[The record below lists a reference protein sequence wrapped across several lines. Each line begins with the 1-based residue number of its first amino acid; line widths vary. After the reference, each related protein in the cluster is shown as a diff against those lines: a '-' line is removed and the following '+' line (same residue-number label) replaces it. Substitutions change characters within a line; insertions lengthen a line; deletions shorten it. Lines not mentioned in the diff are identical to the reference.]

1 MPWNPE
7 LYNQFKDIRYKPFY
21 DLLGLLKD
29 YDPKTIIDLGC
40 GTGEQTAILTR
51 HFKEASVLGIDSSPT
66 MLAQA
71 RDYHLGRLTFRHI
84 GIEEILASGQ
94 QWDLVF
100 SNAALQWVDGHE
112 KLFKQLVSVVN
123 PGGQLAVQVPVQDEN
138 KLNQLL
144 LQLVK
149 EEPFSN
155 YLQGFLRESPVL
167 ALDAYAQLLF
177 DEGLLDLDISMRVY
191 PIIAEDPQELVD
203 FISGSAMIPY
213 LERLKSDQAA
223 EFTEAFKQRVAAAWP
238 KFPAIYAFK
247 RLLLVGTKRG

>member
-21 DLLGLLKD
+21 DLLGLLKE

-51 HFKEASVLGIDSSPT
+51 HFKEASVLGIDSSAT

-71 RDYHLGRLTFRHI
+71 RAYNLSRLSFRQI

-112 KLFKQLVSVVN
+112 KLFKQLVSVVK
-123 PGGQLAVQVPVQDEN
+123 PGGQLAVQMPVQDEN

-155 YLQGFLRESPVL
+155 YLQGFVRESPVL
-167 ALDAYAQLLF
+167 NLDAYAQLLF

-213 LERLKSDQAA
+213 LERLNSEQAA